1 MSVVNINLNA
11 TAVGLSIVTFR
22 QTYAYFT
29 LVMIT
34 INSSTGIFILMGS
47 QKEEEMLNCWGSLGN
62 HLRGVLAVQGNF
74 IVFEGNF

>member
-47 QKEEEMLNCWGSLGN
+47 QKEEEMLNCWGSFGN
-62 HLRGVLAVQGNF
+62 LRGVLAVQEYC